1 MDAAARLARLASARL
16 YLILEASP
24 GGRDAVPIVEAA
36 LRGGVDLVQLR
47 EKVLPDGE
55 LVAVARRLAATCS
68 RAGALF
74 VLNDRPDLA
83 ADCGADGVHVG
94 QDDVAPAEARRLAGP
109 GRFVGLST
117 HSLGQIAAAHQ
128 VGVDYLGVGPVWET
142 ATKPGRPAVGLELVV
157 EAAASARLP
166 WFAIGGIDLANLAQV
181 REAGATRLAVVRAIC
196 DAADPEAA
204 ARAFR
209 SALPA

>member
-1 MDAAARLARLASARL
+1 MDSADRLERLGGARL

-36 LRGGVDLVQLR
+36 LRGGVDVVQLR
-47 EKVLPDGE
+47 EKELPDGE
-55 LVAVARRLAATCS
+55 IVAVARRIAAACN

-94 QDDVAPAEARRLAGP
+94 QDDVPPSEARRLAGA

-117 HSLGQIAAAHQ
+117 HSLAQIAAAHHS
-128 VGVDYLGVGPVWET
+128 GVDYIGVGPVWET

-157 EAAASARLP
+157 EAASSARLP
-166 WFAIGGIDLANLAQV
+166 WFAIGGIDLANLARV
-181 REAGATRLAVVRAIC
+181 REAGARRVAVVRAIR

-204 ARAFR
+204 ARTFR